1 MPPAFDEVSLGLPIE
16 VEPDE
21 RLIDGLETTGAGCV
35 VVVGGVTTG
44 ARVTGADGAAGV
56 VTTAGGETTGAATT
70 GAEATGGVVTTG
82 LVLDCA
88 EPDSP
93 EDCELDDWVPRYW
106 VAVDGAIGIT
116 PGA

>member
-21 RLIDGLETTGAGCV
+21 RLIDGLETTGAGCI
-35 VVVGGVTTG
+35 VVVGGATTG
-44 ARVTGADGAAGV
+44 ARVTTAD
-56 VTTAGGETTGAATT
+56 GETTGAATT

-88 EPDSP
+88 EPDWP
-93 EDCELDDWVPRYW
+93 EDCELDDCVPRYW

-116 PGA
+116 AGA